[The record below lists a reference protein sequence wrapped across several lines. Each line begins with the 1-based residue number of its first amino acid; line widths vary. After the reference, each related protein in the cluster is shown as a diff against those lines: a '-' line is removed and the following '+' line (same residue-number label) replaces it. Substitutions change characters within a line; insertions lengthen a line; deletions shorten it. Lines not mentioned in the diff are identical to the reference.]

1 MEQNPQKKNEGCEAL
16 TVYQLAKA
24 LQIGRNAAY
33 NLIHSGQIRSI
44 TIGRSIRIPRSA
56 LLDYLNRAD

>member
-1 MEQNPQKKNEGCEAL
+1 MTQNHIKQEEHAAL
-16 TVYQLAKA
+16 TVQQLAKT

-44 TIGRSIRIPRSA
+44 TIGRNIRIPQSA
-56 LLDYLNRAD
+56 LMDYLNRAD

>member
-1 MEQNPQKKNEGCEAL
+1 MKHDSINSKEHAAL
-16 TVYQLAKA
+16 TVQQLAKT

-44 TIGRSIRIPRSA
+44 TIGRNIRIPQSA
-56 LLDYLNRAD
+56 LMDYLNRAD